1 MELDPKIIEVGLEGK
16 RVLEESRATLVALR
30 KIVVKHKFGLGK
42 LDFPSETEIATMKF
56 DTAQRHLNRL
66 TPEVNK
72 LLTAMNISTGKEL
85 GIQFSENPKVE
96 EPDSDDDEFHDPQVD
111 IQQIVIP
118 PRFSQQQPQQNLVLY
133 QDPALL
139 NHFQRIERSTL
150 IDLNRDLKNAGID
163 DETIRNLSM
172 DEKQEYAKL
181 IRELNYGGPSK
192 LVGSAPNPKFKD
204 LLDNRY
210 ADQYIFE
217 ANKAAVL
224 ADKPKLPPIEELW
237 RRRENL
243 KSVPASEARYS
254 KFINLKQLNP
264 FEKFALLH
272 HDNRPGVA
280 PRYKNQGAA
289 QKDAPIVYGGRL
301 YVQKRIPTNPTRLV
315 V

>member
-1 MELDPKIIEVGLEGK
+1 MGDSTDINELRAKLVEAREKWVTAVG
-16 RVLEESRATLVALR
+16 S
-30 KIVVKHKFGLGK
+30 
-42 LDFPSETEIATMKF
+42 D
-56 DTAQRHLNRL
+56 
-66 TPEVNK
+66 
-72 LLTAMNISTGKEL
+72 NITGKKID
-85 GIQFSENPKVE
+85 GSTIPDATRINSMTSARTIQKHIKRLKEETDRLNNLTVDRVTEDMGTASSPGKVE

-118 PRFSQQQPQQNLVLY
+118 PRFQQPQQQPQQNLVLY

-150 IDLNRDLKNAGID
+150 IDLDRDLKNAGID

-224 ADKPKLPPIEELW
+224 DTKPRLPPIEELW

-272 HDNRPGVA
+272 NDNRPGVV

-289 QKDAPIVYGGRL
+289 QKDAPIVYGGKL